1 LKIHKSY
8 KFRLKP
14 NKKQKQLLLQRTGN
28 SRFIWN
34 KLVEFNQKYRKN
46 NNNKFP
52 SQVIL
57 QKEIVRLKNKEGNG
71 FIKLTHSQPLQI
83 NAKRI
88 NEVNF
93 KAIKPEVIQ
102 ARKQKIAKVI
112 SEENKKLRNIK
123 ITITKRH

>member
-1 LKIHKSY
+1 MQIHKSY

-14 NKKQKQLLLQRTGN
+14 NKEQKQLLLQRTGS
-28 SRFIWN
+28 SRFVWN
-34 KLVEFNQKYRKN
+34 KLVEFNQKYRKE

-57 QKEIVRLKNKEGNG
+57 QKEIVKLKKEFE